1 VIARRRADR
10 PDWWRVRDVMTTHVI
25 SVAPTATPAAVAD
38 LLVSEHVSG
47 VPVTDAD
54 GRLIGVVTEADLVR
68 RQARAGAG
76 AAGQGHAVSGAIAR
90 TETAGTLMTRPAVTA
105 SPDDDLPTTAR
116 TLVTSG
122 HRRLPVVAGDG
133 RLVGVVSR
141 RDLLTPAWD
150 YDDR

>member
-1 VIARRRADR
+1 MIARRLADR
-10 PDWWRVRDVMTTHVI
+10 PRWWRVRDVMTTHVI

-38 LLVSEHVSG
+38 LLVSHGVSG
-47 VPVTDAD
+47 LPVTDAD
-54 GRLIGVVTEADLVR
+54 GQLLGVVTEADLVR
-68 RQARAGAG
+68 RQAHAGVGSAG
-76 AAGQGHAVSGAIAR
+76 RGDGLSGPSAASECAA
-90 TETAGTLMTRPAVTA
+90 TLMTRPAVTA

-122 HRRLPVVAGDG
+122 HRRLPVVTADG

>member
-1 VIARRRADR
+1 VIARRLADR

-25 SVAPTATPAAVAD
+25 SVAPTATPTDVAD
-38 LLVSEHVSG
+38 LLVSHGISG
-47 VPVTDAD
+47 LPVTDVG
-54 GRLIGVVTEADLVR
+54 GRLLGVVTEADLVR

-76 AAGQGHAVSGAIAR
+76 AVGRRHEASGPSAEA
-90 TETAGTLMTRPAVTA
+90 ETVATLMTRPAVTA
-105 SPDDDLPTTAR
+105 SPDDDLPTTAH

-122 HRRLPVVAGDG
+122 YRRLPVVTRDG

-141 RDLLTPAWD
+141 RDMLTPAWD